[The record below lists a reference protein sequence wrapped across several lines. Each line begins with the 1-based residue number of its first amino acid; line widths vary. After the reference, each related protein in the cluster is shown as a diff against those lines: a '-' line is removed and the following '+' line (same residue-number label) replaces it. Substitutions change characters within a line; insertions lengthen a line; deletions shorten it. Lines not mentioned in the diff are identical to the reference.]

1 MLLLRVSGSRPDCS
15 SARDADL
22 CGDQAPA
29 RAASMVVRRREYD
42 LRTTSDDVV
51 AALEHALCQR
61 IGEARYDLWFRAKT
75 KINLEPGRLR
85 VGVPN
90 RFFQDWL
97 QKTFATDMAAAAE
110 EIAGEALDV
119 AFEIDPQLFQAARQ
133 REAVETVAG
142 APVVLEVAAVGAA
155 KTPERQVRT
164 RRWRKLSDFAEGSC
178 NRVALA
184 AARYVIEAPGQGP
197 SPLVLHGPVGS
208 GKSHLLEGVY
218 AGLRQTRADWRV
230 VFVTAEE
237 FTHRFVQAMRFG
249 KLGSLR
255 KQFRDADALLIDD
268 VHFLAKK
275 KATQE
280 ELLHTL
286 DALERDGR
294 PVVLTCDGHPRL
306 ADELMPEMIDR
317 LMGGAVWPLTHP
329 DAETRL
335 AILRAKS
342 LGADALPEPVLQLL
356 ATELRGNVR
365 ELEGAIHGVRH
376 LARVTGRRADVPL
389 AREAIADL
397 IRHSIRI
404 VALADID
411 RVVCSVLGLEAG
423 SLQSAKRGWMVSHPR
438 MLAVYLARKHTAA
451 TYTEIGHYFGNRN
464 HSTAVAAEKK
474 VRQWKEDNFP
484 LPMGS
489 RNLGVRDLLERL
501 EQELMR

>member
-1 MLLLRVSGSRPDCS
+1 M
-15 SARDADL
+15 
-22 CGDQAPA
+22 
-29 RAASMVVRRREYD
+29 
-42 LRTTSDDVV
+42 
-51 AALEHALCQR
+51 CQR
-61 IGEARYDLWFRAKT
+61 IGEPRYDLWFRTKT
-75 KINLEPGRLR
+75 KFDLEPGRLR

-97 QKTFATDMAAAAE
+97 QKTFAGDVAAAAAD
-110 EIAGEALDV
+110 IVGEALEV
-119 AFEIDPQLFQAARQ
+119 NFIIDPGLFQAARQ
-133 REAVETVAG
+133 REAAET
-142 APVVLEVAAVGAA
+142 APAAVGVDP
-155 KTPERQVRT
+155 TPLPRPPAQHEPPIRT

-184 AARYVIEAPGQGP
+184 AARHVVEAPGQGP
-197 SPLVLHGPVGS
+197 SPLVVHGPVGC
-208 GKSHLLEGVY
+208 GKSHLLEGIC
-218 AGLRQTRADWRV
+218 AGLRQVRSDWRI

-237 FTHRFVQAMRFG
+237 FTHRFIQAMRLG
-249 KLGSLR
+249 KLGGFR
-255 KQFRDADALLIDD
+255 RQFRDADSLLIDD

-306 ADELMPEMIDR
+306 AGELMPEMIDR

-335 AILRAKS
+335 AILRTKCT
-342 LGADALPEPVLQLL
+342 GGDALTEPVLHLL
-356 ATELRGNVR
+356 STELRGNVR
-365 ELEGAIHGVRH
+365 ELEGALHSVRH
-376 LARVTGRRADVPL
+376 LARVTGRRADVAL
-389 AREAIADL
+389 AREAIAEV
-397 IRHSIRI
+397 IRHSVRL
-404 VALADID
+404 VQLVDID

-423 SLQSAKRGWMVSHPR
+423 SLQSAKRGWMFSHPR

-451 TYTEIGHYFGNRN
+451 TYTEIGHYFGKRN

-474 VRQWKEDNFP
+474 VRTWREDDFHLP
-484 LPMGS
+484 LGK
-489 RNLGVRDLLERL
+489 RHLRVRDLLERI